1 MLVNGVDYSGHSQLF
16 ASLWSKVRD
25 GVPRRTV
32 TVGSPIFERHPGEEV
47 RLLRY
52 LFESG
57 SEGNL
62 LFVWKEDLRPHEI
75 YETAFPTTWE
85 TSSGLFKTGIMVR
98 INLCCLDSLKAR

>member
-47 RLLRY
+47 RH
-52 LFESG
+52 
-57 SEGNL
+57 L